1 VHVTPRPYAVLC
13 ASLKKMTCADV
24 CCVAVLVD
32 SQCHTAPAAVSL
44 RSSSSSSSSSV
55 RHETLVSSGFLSS
68 PNYPQVRALIADCW
82 WTLTVQPSQTI
93 RLTLYDFQL
102 SVKTAN
108 ICRDYLRISAVT
120 LTSARSEVTVFE
132 DCGSR
137 GLEVIDVAASRVHL
151 HFHTD
156 QSSQTH
162 RGFLIHYAG
171 SSFVSS
177 CYLNTGRNAEL
188 PLSLLITFSL

>member
-1 VHVTPRPYAVLC
+1 
-13 ASLKKMTCADV
+13 M
-24 CCVAVLVD
+24 LVD
-32 SQCHTAPAAVSL
+32 SQCQTAPAAASSTSL
-44 RSSSSSSSSSV
+44 SSSSSSDGV
-55 RHETLVSSGFLSS
+55 RQETLVFSGFISS
-68 PNYPQVRALIADCW
+68 PNYPRVRALIADCW

-102 SVKTAN
+102 SVKTDN
-108 ICRDYLRISAVT
+108 ICRDYLRISAVNSS
-120 LTSARSEVTVFE
+120 SARSQMTLFE

-137 GLEVIDVAASRVHL
+137 GLEVIDVAASRVEL

-171 SSFVSS
+171 SLSVLLVLLTVSHHIS
-177 CYLNTGRNAEL
+177 IRSVAYSSTISS
-188 PLSLLITFSL
+188 PLS

>member
-1 VHVTPRPYAVLC
+1 
-13 ASLKKMTCADV
+13 M
-24 CCVAVLVD
+24 LVD
-32 SQCHTAPAAVSL
+32 SQCQTAPAAVSST
-44 RSSSSSSSSSV
+44 SSSSSSWSGGV
-55 RHETLVSSGFLSS
+55 RQETLVFSGFISS

-82 WTLTVQPSQTI
+82 WTLTVQPTQTI

-102 SVKTAN
+102 SVKTDS
-108 ICRDYLRISAVT
+108 ICRDYLRISAVNVSSAASHVT
-120 LTSARSEVTVFE
+120 LFE

-137 GLEVIDVAASRVHL
+137 GLEVIDVAASRVEL

-171 SSFVSS
+171 LLFV
-177 CYLNTGRNAEL
+177 
-188 PLSLLITFSL
+188 LLVLLLRH